1 MKKLFNIHR
10 YPLYVKKL
18 YWAMASS
25 VMLKK
30 NGISCS
36 GPVECIGLPV
46 VRLAKDS
53 QLILG
58 ARLNFSSDSKHTDLG
73 VSHPVILRT
82 LLPGAIISVGDDT
95 GLSGTTI
102 CAAQSIRIGKRCLIG
117 ADVLIVDT
125 DFHPLAMEGR
135 RYKGPSVA
143 KSRPVEIADDV
154 FIGARS
160 VILKGVKI
168 GTGSV
173 VGAGSVV
180 TSEVP
185 AGVVAAGNPAKFI
198 RYIPCAGDQ

>member
-1 MKKLFNIHR
+1 MNRLFNLHR
-10 YPLYVKKL
+10 DPLYVKKL

-30 NGISCS
+30 NGMSCS
-36 GPVECIGLPV
+36 GPVECIGLPSIKLV
-46 VRLAKDS
+46 KNS

-73 VSHPVILRT
+73 VSRPVILRT
-82 LLPGAIISVGDDT
+82 LLSDAIISVGDDT

-102 CAAQSIRIGKRCLIG
+102 CAAQSISIGKRCLIG

-135 RYKGPSVA
+135 RHRGPSVA
-143 KSRPVEIADDV
+143 NSRPVEIEDDV

-160 VILKGVKI
+160 MILKGVKI

-185 AGVVAAGNPAKFI
+185 AGVVVAGNPAKVI
-198 RYIPCAGDQ
+198 RNSACAGDQ

>member
-1 MKKLFNIHR
+1 VKRLFNFHR

-18 YWAMASS
+18 YWAMTSS
-25 VMLKK
+25 VMLKQ
-30 NGISCS
+30 NGISRS
-36 GPVECIGLPV
+36 GPVECIGLPII
-46 VRLAKDS
+46 RLAKDS

-73 VSHPVILRT
+73 VSRPVILRT
-82 LLPGAIISVGDDT
+82 LLPDAIISVGDDT

-125 DFHPLAMEGR
+125 DFHPLASEGR
-135 RYKGPSVA
+135 RHNGPSVA
-143 KSRPVEIADDV
+143 NSRPVEIEDDV

-160 VILKGVKI
+160 MILKGVKI

-185 AGVVAAGNPAKFI
+185 AGVVVAGNPAKFI
-198 RYIPCAGDQ
+198 RNIPCAGDQ